1 MQERLEQLLGKEEP
15 PETLYL
21 THEWPWLN
29 HDGIQMLEEF
39 LDEHPHT
46 QLVVFD
52 TLARVRPPMKSS
64 ANPYYEDYKTIA
76 PLKAVADR
84 YKLAIVLV
92 HHFRTAEGADPYD
105 AVSGSSGLTAAADAT
120 MLLTPQR
127 QQMSASLALTGRTIR
142 EQELALEFSEMGK
155 WLLLGE
161 VAEVRRSDFEREA
174 LNVLQEHGPLTPSQ
188 YAHLTGRKRDNVK
201 NQLARMVSKNLLT
214 M

>member
-1 MQERLEQLLGKEEP
+1 MQERLEQLLGKEES

-92 HHFRTAEGADPYD
+92 HHFRKAEGADPFD
-105 AVSGSSGLTAAADAT
+105 AVSGSSGLTAAADDRLAC
-120 MLLTPQR
+120 PHRPHDQR
-127 QQMSASLALTGRTIR
+127 ARTR
-142 EQELALEFSEMGK
+142 PPVQRPGHV
-155 WLLLGE
+155 
-161 VAEVRRSDFEREA
+161 VAA
-174 LNVLQEHGPLTPSQ
+174 G
-188 YAHLTGRKRDNVK
+188 
-201 NQLARMVSKNLLT
+201 
-214 M
+214 